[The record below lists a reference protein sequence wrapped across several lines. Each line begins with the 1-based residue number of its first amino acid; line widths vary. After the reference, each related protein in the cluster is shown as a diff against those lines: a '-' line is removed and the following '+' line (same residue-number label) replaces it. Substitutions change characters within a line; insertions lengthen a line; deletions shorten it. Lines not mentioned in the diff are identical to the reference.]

1 MRDFC
6 IDFQHCDM
14 GVFTLAKMVM
24 DQISSTRE
32 EDEIFGMCGGS
43 NALKADVFLPQKIF
57 CHNKML
63 FRDKRE

>member
-1 MRDFC
+1 
-6 IDFQHCDM
+6 M

-57 CHNKML
+57 L
-63 FRDKRE
+63 SQQDALQR